1 MRIYTNKKEDI
12 IQYWGNFTDIFKD
25 IFGNIVK
32 SAKILL
38 MEDYGNNTVSKN
50 DVKKVAEN
58 IEKQYNINGIFVAA
72 VGIHESAWGTSKI
85 ARDKNNLFG
94 YGAYDSDPYNGSY
107 EFEEYIDGIT
117 VGEALESG
125 TFNYDGAKKIIID
138 ICDALEVLHTNG
150 FVHRDIKPENIII
163 SNNGTVKLIDF
174 NASRINKPIASKDTT
189 VLGTIGYAAPEQFG
203 ISQTDARADIY
214 SLGILLNVLLTGHH
228 PSDKIVNGLAKS
240 IVLKCTQIDP
250 NKRYQTVKQLRQAL

>member
-1 MRIYTNKKEDI
+1 MNKEEFI
-12 IQYWGNFTDIFKD
+12 NQIRQEY
-25 IFGNIVK
+25 NIVK
-32 SAKILL
+32 KLS
-38 MEDYGNNTVSKN
+38 EKN
-50 DVKKVAEN
+50 DSQVYLIKHKQLDKKLILRFSDVAIPLYSLLKTITFEN
-58 IEKQYNINGIFVAA
+58 LPTVFEVY
-72 VGIHESAWGTSKI
+72 S
-85 ARDKNNLFG
+85 L
-94 YGAYDSDPYNGSY
+94 SDCQTII
-107 EFEEYIDGIT
+107 EEYIDGIT

-250 NKRYQTVKQLRQAL
+250 NKRYQTVKQLRRAL